1 MMGAGILT
9 VNVGSSSLK
18 LGLFAGVEQYTTA
31 KTQITITNIGQS
43 TSRIEV
49 ATEGESRKIQ
59 QSVADHASA
68 AAIALDELNSAGQ
81 LADVA
86 GIGVRVVHG
95 GERYHAPTVI
105 DEELL
110 AELHRLVSIDQQHM
124 PLILE
129 VIRIFRERL
138 PGVVRV
144 ACFDTGFFHDIPQV
158 AQTIPLPA
166 RYREKGLRRYGFH
179 GLSYE
184 YILES
189 FRHIAGEQA
198 ANGRV
203 VIAHLGSGASLAA
216 LKNGRPVDM
225 TMGFSP
231 VSGIPMS
238 TRSGDIDP
246 SAIVYL
252 ARMGVDIEEY
262 SHIINTQSGLLG
274 VSGLSADMLILL
286 ENEAT
291 HNGAREAVELFCYS
305 ARKAIGSLS
314 AAIGGIDSLIF
325 SGGMGEN
332 APKIRARICQE
343 LAYLGIMLDESR
355 NQDHLERISSDESR
369 VGVHVIPTD
378 ESYILRRSVIQIMEM
393 PYA

>member
-1 MMGAGILT
+1 MGAGILT

-18 LGLFAGVEQYTTA
+18 LGLFAGVDQYTTA
-31 KTQITITNIGQS
+31 KTQITITNIGQA

-59 QSVADHASA
+59 QSVADHTSA
-68 AAIALDELNSAGQ
+68 AAMALDELNSAGQ

-110 AELHRLVSIDQQHM
+110 AELHRLVSIDQEHM

-129 VIRIFRERL
+129 VIRSFRERL
-138 PGVVRV
+138 PGVVQV

-189 FRHIAGEQA
+189 FRDIAGEQA

-252 ARMGVDIEEY
+252 ARLGVDIEEY

-274 VSGLSADMLILL
+274 VSGLSADMLTLL

-355 NQDHLERISSDESR
+355 NRDHLERISSDESR

-393 PYA
+393 SYA

>member
-1 MMGAGILT
+1 MGAGILT

-18 LGLFAGVEQYTTA
+18 LGLFAGVDQYTTA
-31 KTQITITNIGQS
+31 KTQITITNIGQA

-59 QSVADHASA
+59 QSVADHTSA
-68 AAIALDELNSAGQ
+68 AAMALDELNSAGQ

-110 AELHRLVSIDQQHM
+110 AELHRLVSIDQEHM

-129 VIRIFRERL
+129 VIRSFRERL
-138 PGVVRV
+138 PGVVQV

-189 FRHIAGEQA
+189 FRDIAGEQA

-203 VIAHLGSGASLAA
+203 IIAHLGSGASLAA

-252 ARMGVDIEEY
+252 ARLGVDIEEY
-262 SHIINTQSGLLG
+262 SRIINTQSGLLG
-274 VSGLSADMLILL
+274 VSGLSADMLTLL

-291 HNGAREAVELFCYS
+291 HNGAHEAVELFCYS

-314 AAIGGIDSLIF
+314 AAIGGVDSLIF

-343 LAYLGIMLDESR
+343 LAHLGIMLDESR

-393 PYA
+393 P